1 MHITPF
7 AAESFPRN
15 GGQRCVDGLLSR
27 AESWR
32 HIDCSPPKGPVTKCW
47 QVCLRRNVFGFCKPL
62 FENIHIYIYWV
73 GLSCLRFH
81 CVLARCYCLCP
92 TPPELS
98 IKIIPHKRGPPVR
111 VANKTVGDST
121 VDSRWKRTSPLSGV
135 YRCLYRGLRPIAGYA
150 MASLRQRSAALV
162 AGGFWWILLADRR
175 RSRRASRSES
185 FFKIV
190 AGTLALP
197 GFLCARAIPFIVNEW
212 TCRGGGGVRPH
223 PSPTRALQRD
233 NLSYRTTGSH
243 KKKKTRFEFAGG
255 RLAVVTYKLCCLCLF
270 STVVVA
276 VKFVF
281 MILSITT

>member
-1 MHITPF
+1 MCRWF
-7 AAESFPRN
+7 AFPCRK
-15 GGQRCVDGLLSR
+15 LAAYWLF
-27 AESWR
+27 
-32 HIDCSPPKGPVTKCW
+32 PPKRTSNEMLTSLFKTK
-47 QVCLRRNVFGFCKPL
+47 RFRFRKPL

-92 TPPELS
+92 TPHPSELS

-243 KKKKTRFEFAGG
+243 KAIRKRKKTRFEFAGG